1 MFSLSH
7 SKVFYS
13 KVEPYEIRNISSNVS
28 GLVSY
33 IDENMLG
40 KRLTKK
46 AYLRIDSEIDSLE
59 LLYVKDKIGYLRNI
73 IKSNQNIL
81 KNLEISLEKTRKNYK
96 TIESLKTKSILEKDR
111 EFQNLISSEN
121 QYLNTKKELQNLKIQ
136 MSDLKL
142 KKARLIRNIDD
153 KSLTAKNF
161 VLYSILVQPGNV
173 VGIGAP
179 LAQIADV
186 SKAKLTIYLDD
197 EDLLNPKNKVIYID
211 GVKTTYKISRVLNI
225 SDTKNISKYMAQIII
240 DSPKVFSK
248 VVKIELKDG

>member
-1 MFSLSH
+1 
-7 SKVFYS
+7 
-13 KVEPYEIRNISSNVS
+13 
-28 GLVSY
+28 
-33 IDENMLG
+33 
-40 KRLTKK
+40 
-46 AYLRIDSEIDSLE
+46 
-59 LLYVKDKIGYLRNI
+59 
-73 IKSNQNIL
+73 
-81 KNLEISLEKTRKNYK
+81 
-96 TIESLKTKSILEKDR
+96 
-111 EFQNLISSEN
+111 
-121 QYLNTKKELQNLKIQ
+121 